1 MFKCIKVFLIFAV
14 LISCNATQN
23 LDMLDESLEKTAD
36 EVYVCYNTES
46 EEHGKPCSSECLS
59 IASAFCWMLKKEF
72 CTGAPVYEWQ
82 RNNCH
87 LFD

>member
-1 MFKCIKVFLIFAV
+1 MFKCIKVFLIFVV
-14 LISCNATQN
+14 LISCNSTEN
-23 LDMLDESLEKTAD
+23 VDMLHANLENTSE

-59 IASAFCWMLKKEF
+59 NTSAFCWLLKKEF
-72 CTGAPVYEWQ
+72 CTGELVYEWQ
-82 RNNCH
+82 RSNCH